1 MATLVLFSQDFQ
13 PTIHTTFSSATVK
26 YYHSD
31 DIYSDATHVNVGND
45 VFAFLG
51 G

>member
-1 MATLVLFSQDFQ
+1 MINMIHFLYNHQE
-13 PTIHTTFSSATVK
+13 TIHITFSSTTIK